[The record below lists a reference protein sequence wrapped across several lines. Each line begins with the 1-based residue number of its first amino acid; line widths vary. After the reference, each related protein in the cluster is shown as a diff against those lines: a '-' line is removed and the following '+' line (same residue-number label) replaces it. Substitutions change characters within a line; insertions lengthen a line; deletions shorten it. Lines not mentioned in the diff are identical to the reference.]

1 MEVKNK
7 AIHQYIVVSTL
18 LFMAWFGVYF
28 STIEHMLTVWSNSET
43 YKHCFFIVPISL
55 YILYE
60 KKHLLSRLHYEPVW
74 LILLP
79 LLGVQ
84 TLYVLGDQLS
94 IGLVTH
100 FCAVSSFIL
109 IVWTVIG
116 HSAFRV
122 VLFPLFYL
130 YFCVPF
136 GEEFVPQLQIITA
149 DISTALLNVVNIP
162 VYREGLYLYLPN
174 GTFHVAEA
182 CAGIRF
188 LIGTFSLGVLLAYLN
203 YQTLWKRALFI
214 FICALVPVI
223 ANGIRAFGIIVIGYL
238 SDMKHA
244 VGADHLVYGWF
255 FFLFV
260 LALLLFLGHIGAEPS
275 PARKN
280 SAASLRVNVKWL
292 PLVSVFLLLLSSSLV
307 LFSLS
312 KEAKHVSQ
320 PLELHLTQLFSTLN
334 TQELSWGV
342 GDDAN
347 VQPSWTG
354 SIEGIPVSITYRT
367 DHGSDELVSSL
378 HRAFDEDHFSLVEGP
393 EHRSFSNYA
402 YRKLKIQN
410 VSGNTRTLLVFY
422 KLETLL
428 DASPLRIKWKQLLA
442 KLAGKRADGFY
453 VVAEVPTGSTEQS
466 VVQTLSRLTLPPNN
480 TETGRKQYND

>member
-74 LILLP
+74 LMLLP

-94 IGLVTH
+94 ISLVTH

-149 DISTALLNVVNIP
+149 DISTALLNAVNIP

-203 YQTLWKRALFI
+203 YQTLWKRAVFI
-214 FICALVPVI
+214 FICVLVPVI
-223 ANGIRAFGIIVIGYL
+223 ANGIRAFGIMVIGYL
-238 SDMKHA
+238 SNMKHA

-260 LALLLFLGHIGAEPS
+260 LALLFFIGNIGAEPS
-275 PARKN
+275 PTRKN
-280 SAASLRVNVKWL
+280 SAASLSVHVKWF
-292 PLVSVFLLLLSSSLV
+292 PLVSVFVLLLSSSLV
-307 LFSLS
+307 LSGLS
-312 KEAKHVSQ
+312 KDINYVSQ
-320 PLELHLTQLFSTLN
+320 PLERHLAQLFSSVDSRDILW
-334 TQELSWGV
+334 SV
-342 GDDAN
+342 GDEAN
-347 VQPSWTG
+347 VQPTWTG
-354 SIEGIPVSITYRT
+354 HIEEIPVSITYRT
-367 DHGSDELVSSL
+367 DQNDDELVSSL
-378 HRAFDEDHFSLVEGP
+378 HRAFNEDHFSLIEGP

-428 DASPLRIKWKQLLA
+428 DASPLRIKWNQLLA

-453 VVAEVPTGSTEQS
+453 IVAEVPTGSTEQR
-466 VVQTLSRLTLPPNN
+466 VLQTLSRLTLPPNN
-480 TETGRKQYND
+480 TETGKANYNE

>member
-1 MEVKNK
+1 MKNK
-7 AIHQYIVVSTL
+7 ATHQYIVVSTL
-18 LFMAWFGVYF
+18 LFLAWFGVYF
-28 STIEHMLTVWSNSET
+28 STLEHMLTVWSNSET

-74 LILLP
+74 LMLLP

-94 IGLVTH
+94 IGLITH

-223 ANGIRAFGIIVIGYL
+223 ANGIRAFGIMVIGYL

-260 LALLLFLGHIGAEPS
+260 LALLFFLGNIGAEPS
-275 PARKN
+275 PSRKN
-280 SAASLRVNVKWL
+280 SAGSLRVNMKWL
-292 PLVSVFLLLLSSSLV
+292 PLVSVFVLLLSSSLV

-312 KEAKHVSQ
+312 KEVKHVSQ
-320 PLELHLTQLFSTLN
+320 PLEQHLTQLFSTLN
-334 TQELSWGV
+334 TQELAWGV

-354 SIEGIPVSITYRT
+354 RIEGIPVSITYRT
-367 DHGSDELVSSL
+367 DSGDDELVSSL
-378 HRAFDEDHFSLVEGP
+378 HRAFNEDNFSLVEGP
-393 EHRSFSNYA
+393 EHRSFSDYA
-402 YRKLKIQN
+402 YRKLTIQN
-410 VSGNTRTLLVFY
+410 VSGNTRTLVVFY

-428 DASPLRIKWKQLLA
+428 DASPLRIKWNQLLA

-453 VVAEVPTGSTEQS
+453 VVAEVSTGSTEQS
-466 VVQTLSRLTLPPNN
+466 VVKTLSRLTLPPNN
-480 TETGRKQYND
+480 TETGKAKYND

>member
-1 MEVKNK
+1 VNNK
-7 AIHQYIVVSTL
+7 ATHQYIVVSIVL
-18 LFMAWFGVYF
+18 LLAWFGVYF
-28 STIEHMLTVWSNSET
+28 NTLEHMLTVWSNSET

-55 YILYE
+55 YLIYE
-60 KKHLLSRLHYEPVW
+60 KKQLISRLHYEPVW
-74 LILLP
+74 LMLLP

-84 TLYVLGDQLS
+84 AIYVLGDQLS

-122 VLFPLFYL
+122 VLFPLLYL

-149 DISTALLNVVNIP
+149 DISTALLNAVNIP

-203 YQTLWKRALFI
+203 YQTFWKRAVFI

-223 ANGIRAFGIIVIGYL
+223 ANGIRAFGIMVIGYL

-260 LALLLFLGHIGAEPS
+260 LALLFFIGNIGSEPS
-275 PARKN
+275 PTYKN
-280 SAASLRVNVKWL
+280 SEASLSIQVKWF
-292 PLVSVFLLLLSSSLV
+292 PLISVFVLLLSSSFV
-307 LFSLS
+307 LSSLS
-312 KEAKHVSQ
+312 KETNYVSQ
-320 PLELHLTQLFSTLN
+320 PLERHLAQLFSSVNSHDILW
-334 TQELSWGV
+334 SV
-342 GDDAN
+342 GGEAT
-347 VQPSWTG
+347 VQPTWTG
-354 SIEGIPVSITYRT
+354 HVEEIPVSITYRT
-367 DHGSDELVSSL
+367 DQDDDELVSSL
-378 HRAFDEDHFSLVEGP
+378 HRAFNEDYFSLVDGP
-393 EHRSFSNYA
+393 EHRTFNNYA
-402 YRKLKIQN
+402 YRKLTIQN

-422 KLETLL
+422 KLETSL
-428 DASPLRIKWKQLLA
+428 DASPLRIKWNQLLA
-442 KLAGKRADGFY
+442 KLSGKRADGFY
-453 VVAEVPTGSTEQS
+453 VVAEVPTGSNEQN
-466 VVQTLSRLTLPPNN
+466 VIQTLSRLALPQNHA
-480 TETGRKQYND
+480 ETGRDQKYND